1 MRYGYHTNL
10 KAVFHPV
17 LLAICLA
24 AVSTVAKEYQVGL
37 EDVLDISFWQD
48 PSLNAQVRVGQ
59 DGKITLGVIGQID
72 AAGKTTTELQDEIV
86 RLMSRLKKD
95 VSQSVVRVFA
105 YNYNYVFVNG
115 QVRTPGKRAFE
126 EIPDIWRIIN
136 EAGGITEIGDLSR
149 VAVIRGGAGGADAG
163 RVEIINVNRALA
175 EGRVDKLPR
184 LNRGDAIDVP
194 ASPGNIT
201 GASLAPEVEQRNLV
215 YVLGAVNRP
224 GPIAFQDNSD
234 FTDLLALAGGPTA
247 SADLKHI
254 KILTKDKYY
263 SQSYQFSL
271 ESYAKTG
278 KPARYIVR
286 KEDTYIVPERQ
297 TGFFGTGLNV
307 GTVAAAVGVITSIY
321 LLYDRLTQDNQTSGA
336 SLR

>member
-1 MRYGYHTNL
+1 MRYGYRPSHGIGYHL
-10 KAVFHPV
+10 V
-17 LLAICLA
+17 LIVISLA
-24 AVSTVAKEYQVGL
+24 AISAAAKEYQIGL
-37 EDVLDISFWQD
+37 EDVLDVSFWQN
-48 PSLNAQVRVGQ
+48 PSLNAQVKVGQ

-72 AAGKTTTELQDEIV
+72 AAGKTTSELQDEIV
-86 RLMSRLKKD
+86 RLMSRLNKD
-95 VSQSVVRVFA
+95 VSQAVVRISAF
-105 YNYNYVFVNG
+105 NYNYVFVNG

-126 EIPDIWRIIN
+126 EIPDIWTIIN
-136 EAGGITEIGDLSR
+136 EAGGITETGDLSR
-149 VAVIRGGAGGADAG
+149 VTVIRGGADAG
-163 RVEIINVNRALA
+163 RVEIVNVGRALA

-201 GASLAPEVEQRNLV
+201 GANLAPEIEQRNLV

-224 GPIAFQDNSD
+224 GPIAYQENSD

-271 ESYAKTG
+271 ENYAKTG

-297 TGFFGTGLNV
+297 AGFFGTGLNV
-307 GTVAAAVGVITSIY
+307 GTVAAAVGVITSMY
-321 LLYDRLTQDNQTSGA
+321 LLYDRLTQNNQNSATT
-336 SLR
+336 LR